1 MFTKRRKVTRQ
12 EKAENQ
18 RIWDENAKRFDK
30 SMENM
35 IKSAE
40 IIEKEHPEF
49 ESLSEYERVKLF
61 VETFKKV
68 IDVNLTGTFIVSK
81 YVGEI
86 LKNQGYGSI

>member
-1 MFTKRRKVTRQ
+1 MSMFTKRRKVTRQ

-18 RIWDENAKRFDK
+18 RIWDENTKRFDK

-68 IDVNLTGTFIVSK
+68 QNDTK
-81 YVGEI
+81 H
-86 LKNQGYGSI
+86 

>member
-1 MFTKRRKVTRQ
+1 MSMFTKRRKVMRQ

-18 RIWDENAKRFDK
+18 RIGDENAKRFDK

-40 IIEKEHPEF
+40 IIENEHPEF

-61 VETFKKV
+61 AETFNKV
-68 IDVNLTGTFIVSK
+68 QNDTK
-81 YVGEI
+81 Y
-86 LKNQGYGSI
+86 

>member
-1 MFTKRRKVTRQ
+1 MFTKRRKVMRQ

-18 RIWDENAKRFDK
+18 RIGDENAKRFDK

-49 ESLSEYERVKLF
+49 ESLTEYEQVKLF
-61 VETFKKV
+61 AETFNKV
-68 IDVNLTGTFIVSK
+68 QNDTK
-81 YVGEI
+81 H
-86 LKNQGYGSI
+86 

>member
-40 IIEKEHPEF
+40 IIENEHPEF

-61 VETFKKV
+61 VETFNKV
-68 IDVNLTGTFIVSK
+68 QNDT
-81 YVGEI
+81 EH
-86 LKNQGYGSI
+86 

>member
-1 MFTKRRKVTRQ
+1 MSMFTKRRKVTRQ

-18 RIWDENAKRFDK
+18 RIWDENTKRFDK

-49 ESLSEYERVKLF
+49 ESLSEYERAKLF
-61 VETFKKV
+61 VEIFKKV
-68 IDVNLTGTFIVSK
+68 QNDIK
-81 YVGEI
+81 H
-86 LKNQGYGSI
+86 

>member
-1 MFTKRRKVTRQ
+1 MFTKRRKVMRQ

-18 RIWDENAKRFDK
+18 RIGDENAKRFDK

-35 IKSAE
+35 IKSVE

-61 VETFKKV
+61 AETFNKV
-68 IDVNLTGTFIVSK
+68 QNDT
-81 YVGEI
+81 EH
-86 LKNQGYGSI
+86 

>member
-1 MFTKRRKVTRQ
+1 MFTKRRKVVRQ

-68 IDVNLTGTFIVSK
+68 QNDTK
-81 YVGEI
+81 Y
-86 LKNQGYGSI
+86 

>member
-18 RIWDENAKRFDK
+18 RIWDENTKRFDK

-68 IDVNLTGTFIVSK
+68 QNDTK
-81 YVGEI
+81 H
-86 LKNQGYGSI
+86 

>member
-1 MFTKRRKVTRQ
+1 MFTKRRKITRQ

-40 IIEKEHPEF
+40 IIENEHPEF

-61 VETFKKV
+61 VETFNKV
-68 IDVNLTGTFIVSK
+68 QNDT
-81 YVGEI
+81 EH
-86 LKNQGYGSI
+86 

>member
-18 RIWDENAKRFDK
+18 RIWDENAKRFYK

-40 IIEKEHPEF
+40 IIENEHPEF

-68 IDVNLTGTFIVSK
+68 QNDTK
-81 YVGEI
+81 H
-86 LKNQGYGSI
+86 

>member
-1 MFTKRRKVTRQ
+1 MSMFTKRRKVSRQ
-12 EKAENQ
+12 EKVENQ
-18 RIWDENAKRFDK
+18 RIGDENAKRFDK
-30 SMENM
+30 SMKNM

-68 IDVNLTGTFIVSK
+68 QNDTK
-81 YVGEI
+81 H
-86 LKNQGYGSI
+86 

>member
-1 MFTKRRKVTRQ
+1 MSMFTKRRKVSRQ
-12 EKAENQ
+12 EKVENQ
-18 RIWDENAKRFDK
+18 RIGDENTKRFDK

-61 VETFKKV
+61 AETFKKV
-68 IDVNLTGTFIVSK
+68 QNDTK
-81 YVGEI
+81 H
-86 LKNQGYGSI
+86 

>member
-1 MFTKRRKVTRQ
+1 MSMFTKRRKVTRQ

-18 RIWDENAKRFDK
+18 RIWDENVKKFDK

-68 IDVNLTGTFIVSK
+68 QNDTK
-81 YVGEI
+81 H
-86 LKNQGYGSI
+86 

>member
-1 MFTKRRKVTRQ
+1 MSMFTKRRKVTRQ

-18 RIWDENAKRFDK
+18 RIWDENTKRFDK

-49 ESLSEYERVKLF
+49 ESLSEYERAKLF

-68 IDVNLTGTFIVSK
+68 QNDTK
-81 YVGEI
+81 H
-86 LKNQGYGSI
+86 

>member
-18 RIWDENAKRFDK
+18 RIWDENTKRFDK

-49 ESLSEYERVKLF
+49 ESLSEYERAKLL

-68 IDVNLTGTFIVSK
+68 QNDTK
-81 YVGEI
+81 H
-86 LKNQGYGSI
+86 

>member
-1 MFTKRRKVTRQ
+1 MSMFTKRRKVTRQ

-18 RIWDENAKRFDK
+18 CIWDENVKKFDK

-68 IDVNLTGTFIVSK
+68 QNDTK
-81 YVGEI
+81 H
-86 LKNQGYGSI
+86 

>member
-1 MFTKRRKVTRQ
+1 MFTKRRKVMRQ

-18 RIWDENAKRFDK
+18 RIGDENAKRFDK

-49 ESLSEYERVKLF
+49 ESLSEYERAKLF

-68 IDVNLTGTFIVSK
+68 QNDIK
-81 YVGEI
+81 H
-86 LKNQGYGSI
+86 

>member
-1 MFTKRRKVTRQ
+1 MR
-12 EKAENQ
+12 
-18 RIWDENAKRFDK
+18 
-30 SMENM
+30 NM

-68 IDVNLTGTFIVSK
+68 QNDTK
-81 YVGEI
+81 H
-86 LKNQGYGSI
+86 

>member
-40 IIEKEHPEF
+40 IIENEHPEF

-68 IDVNLTGTFIVSK
+68 QNDTK
-81 YVGEI
+81 Y
-86 LKNQGYGSI
+86 

>member
-1 MFTKRRKVTRQ
+1 MSIFTKRRKVARQ

-18 RIWDENAKRFDK
+18 RIGDENAKRFDK

-35 IKSAE
+35 IKSVE

-49 ESLSEYERVKLF
+49 ESLSEYERAKLF

-68 IDVNLTGTFIVSK
+68 QNDTK
-81 YVGEI
+81 H
-86 LKNQGYGSI
+86 

>member
-1 MFTKRRKVTRQ
+1 MFTKRRKITRQ

-18 RIWDENAKRFDK
+18 RMWDENAKRFDK

-40 IIEKEHPEF
+40 IIENEHPEF

-68 IDVNLTGTFIVSK
+68 QNDTK
-81 YVGEI
+81 H
-86 LKNQGYGSI
+86 

>member
-1 MFTKRRKVTRQ
+1 MSMFTKRRKVMRQ

-40 IIEKEHPEF
+40 IIENEHPEF

-68 IDVNLTGTFIVSK
+68 QNDT
-81 YVGEI
+81 EH
-86 LKNQGYGSI
+86 

>member
-18 RIWDENAKRFDK
+18 RIWDENTKRFDK

-49 ESLSEYERVKLF
+49 ESLSEYERAKLF

-68 IDVNLTGTFIVSK
+68 QNDIK
-81 YVGEI
+81 H
-86 LKNQGYGSI
+86 

>member
-1 MFTKRRKVTRQ
+1 MFTKRRKVARQ

-40 IIEKEHPEF
+40 IIEKEHPEL
-49 ESLSEYERVKLF
+49 ESLSEYEREKLF

-68 IDVNLTGTFIVSK
+68 QNDTK
-81 YVGEI
+81 H
-86 LKNQGYGSI
+86 

>member
-1 MFTKRRKVTRQ
+1 MSMFTKRRKVMRQ

-18 RIWDENAKRFDK
+18 RIWDENTKRFDK

-49 ESLSEYERVKLF
+49 ESLSEYERAKLF

-68 IDVNLTGTFIVSK
+68 QNDIK
-81 YVGEI
+81 H
-86 LKNQGYGSI
+86 

>member
-1 MFTKRRKVTRQ
+1 MFTKRRKVMRQ

-18 RIWDENAKRFDK
+18 RIGDENAKRFDK

-35 IKSAE
+35 IKSVE

-61 VETFKKV
+61 AETFNKV
-68 IDVNLTGTFIVSK
+68 QNDTK
-81 YVGEI
+81 H
-86 LKNQGYGSI
+86 

>member
-1 MFTKRRKVTRQ
+1 MFTKRRKVMRQ

-18 RIWDENAKRFDK
+18 RIGDENAKRFDK

-40 IIEKEHPEF
+40 IIENEHPEF

-68 IDVNLTGTFIVSK
+68 QNDIK
-81 YVGEI
+81 H
-86 LKNQGYGSI
+86 

>member
-1 MFTKRRKVTRQ
+1 MSMFTKRRKVTRQ

-18 RIWDENAKRFDK
+18 RIWDENTKRFDK

-40 IIEKEHPEF
+40 IIENEHPEF
-49 ESLSEYERVKLF
+49 ESISEYERAKLF

-68 IDVNLTGTFIVSK
+68 QNDTK
-81 YVGEI
+81 H
-86 LKNQGYGSI
+86 

>member
-1 MFTKRRKVTRQ
+1 MSMFTKRRKVTRQ

-30 SMENM
+30 SMENI

-40 IIEKEHPEF
+40 IIENEHPEF

-68 IDVNLTGTFIVSK
+68 QNDT
-81 YVGEI
+81 EH
-86 LKNQGYGSI
+86 

>member
-30 SMENM
+30 SMENI

-40 IIEKEHPEF
+40 IIENEHPEF

-68 IDVNLTGTFIVSK
+68 QNDT
-81 YVGEI
+81 EH
-86 LKNQGYGSI
+86 

>member
-18 RIWDENAKRFDK
+18 RIWDENTKRFDK

-49 ESLSEYERVKLF
+49 ESLSEYERAKLF

-68 IDVNLTGTFIVSK
+68 QNDT
-81 YVGEI
+81 EH
-86 LKNQGYGSI
+86 